1 MIISLIG
8 FMGCGKSSVGRR
20 LSELLCCDFIDLDNE
35 IVAWAGKSIPE
46 IFAEEGEEGFRTI
59 EAERLREILAPRSDQ
74 SSMVLSLGG
83 GTVMNPESAELVH
96 GKTIS
101 IYLRASIDTLV
112 NNLAEESEGRP
123 MLRTSQGVS
132 LRERIESLM
141 SIRSRTYEE
150 TAHIII
156 DTDGRTIDQIS
167 SEIMSLALD

>member
-1 MIISLIG
+1 
-8 FMGCGKSSVGRR
+8 MGCGKSSVGRK
-20 LSELLCCDFIDLDNE
+20 LSELLCCPFMDLDDE
-35 IVAWAGKSIPE
+35 IEAWTGKRIPE
-46 IFAEEGEEGFRTI
+46 IFAEAGEEGFRTI

-83 GTVMNPESAELVH
+83 GTVMTSGCADLVH
-96 GKTIS
+96 ADTICV
-101 IYLRASIDTLV
+101 YLRASIDTLV

-132 LRERIESLM
+132 LRERIEDLM

-167 SEIMSLALD
+167 SEIISLTLD

>member
-1 MIISLIG
+1 
-8 FMGCGKSSVGRR
+8 MGCGKSSVGRR

-83 GTVMNPESAELVH
+83 GTVMTSGCADLVH
-96 GKTIS
+96 ADTICV
-101 IYLRASIDTLV
+101 YLRASIGTLV

-132 LRERIESLM
+132 LRERIEDLM

-156 DTDGRTIDQIS
+156 DTDNKTID
-167 SEIMSLALD
+167 EIAGTILLALD

>member
-1 MIISLIG
+1 
-8 FMGCGKSSVGRR
+8 
-20 LSELLCCDFIDLDNE
+20 
-35 IVAWAGKSIPE
+35 
-46 IFAEEGEEGFRTI
+46 
-59 EAERLREILAPRSDQ
+59 
-74 SSMVLSLGG
+74 MVLSLGG

-132 LRERIESLM
+132 LRERIEDLM

-167 SEIMSLALD
+167 SEIISLALD

>member
-1 MIISLIG
+1 
-8 FMGCGKSSVGRR
+8 MGCGKSSVGRR

-59 EAERLREILAPRSDQ
+59 EAERLRAVLAPRSDQ

-83 GTVMNPESAELVH
+83 GTVTTPGCAELVH
-96 GKTIS
+96 ADTVCV
-101 IYLRASIDTLV
+101 YLRASIDTLV

-132 LRERIESLM
+132 LRERIEDLM

-156 DTDGRTIDQIS
+156 DTDDRTIDQIS

>member
-1 MIISLIG
+1 
-8 FMGCGKSSVGRR
+8 MGCGKSSVGRK
-20 LSELLCCDFIDLDNE
+20 LSELLCCPFMDLDDE
-35 IVAWAGKSIPE
+35 IEAWAGKRITE
-46 IFAEEGEEGFRTI
+46 IFAEAGEEGFRAI
-59 EAERLREILAPRSDQ
+59 EAERLRAVLTPCSDQ
-74 SSMVLSLGG
+74 SSMILSLGG

-132 LRERIESLM
+132 LRERIEDLM

>member
-1 MIISLIG
+1 
-8 FMGCGKSSVGRR
+8 MGCGKSSVGRK
-20 LSELLCCDFIDLDNE
+20 LSELLCCPFMDLDDE
-35 IVAWAGKSIPE
+35 IEAWTGKRIPE
-46 IFAEEGEEGFRTI
+46 IFAEAGEEGFRTI

-83 GTVMNPESAELVH
+83 GTVMTSGCADLVH
-96 GKTIS
+96 ADTICV
-101 IYLRASIDTLV
+101 YLRASIDTLV

-132 LRERIESLM
+132 LRERIEDLM

-156 DTDGRTIDQIS
+156 DTANKTID
-167 SEIMSLALD
+167 EIAGTILLALD

>member
-1 MIISLIG
+1 
-8 FMGCGKSSVGRR
+8 MGCGKSSVGRK
-20 LSELLCCDFIDLDNE
+20 LSELLCCPFMDLDDE
-35 IVAWAGKSIPE
+35 IEAWTGKRIPE
-46 IFAEEGEEGFRTI
+46 IFAEAGEEGFRTI

-83 GTVMNPESAELVH
+83 GTVMTSGCADLVH
-96 GKTIS
+96 ADTICV
-101 IYLRASIDTLV
+101 YLRASIDTLV